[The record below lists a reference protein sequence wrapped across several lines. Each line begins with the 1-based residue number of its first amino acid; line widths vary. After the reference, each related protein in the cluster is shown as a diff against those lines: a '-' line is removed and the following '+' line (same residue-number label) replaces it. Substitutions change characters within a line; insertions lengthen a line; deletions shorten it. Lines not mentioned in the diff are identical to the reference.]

1 MVTCPNASRTPSFAI
16 MRFARASS
24 SRASSS
30 LPDTPSPPFQNFRCF
45 IVCWPRGDQSF
56 LRQFETV
63 ERKAGCHG
71 AASERPMTE
80 TFRCLPSAGWHHRLW
95 DFACMDI
102 SAETEDFFFRAIDQ
116 FKFERR
122 ARVIVP
128 NFRLRRCDAS
138 ANARHGPAETESP
151 SRQVAR

>member
-1 MVTCPNASRTPSFAI
+1 M
-16 MRFARASS
+16 
-24 SRASSS
+24 
-30 LPDTPSPPFQNFRCF
+30 F
-45 IVCWPRGDQSF
+45 IVVGRAATSLFG
-56 LRQFETV
+56 QFETV

-71 AASERPMTE
+71 AAGERPMTE

-128 NFRLRRCDAS
+128 NLNCVDAMPMRTLATGQQKQIAVEAGRPLTS
-138 ANARHGPAETESP
+138 WVAKV
-151 SRQVAR
+151 SR